1 MNFYETNAGD
11 QRSFNFQL
19 PEKYLASEIWTWST
33 ETSLLGIYPYLANAS
48 LISNIRILRVD
59 RCSCTHLL
67 MLLYLFI
74 RTPYITAPSLPFTSW
89 LLLITAKDIVRV
101 AEEAEA
107 AAATC
112 SSIPSSSDTKENE
125 TEEDQNMTCDTTTNN
140 AQKPT
145 EQVSKI

>member
-1 MNFYETNAGD
+1 
-11 QRSFNFQL
+11 
-19 PEKYLASEIWTWST
+19 
-33 ETSLLGIYPYLANAS
+33 
-48 LISNIRILRVD
+48 
-59 RCSCTHLL
+59 